1 LYTAFETEI
10 NIRPDDIDMNNHVHN
25 TKYFDFVLAARYI
38 QMDKNYKMSMKEF
51 FDLGYTW
58 VISTSHIDFKRALK
72 LDDEIIVRTQVAE
85 VSGAQCKVNFWIFIK
100 ATKKVSA
107 EGYINYTMIFTNS
120 GRPARIPEF
129 IVEKYSI

>member
-1 LYTAFETEI
+1 
-10 NIRPDDIDMNNHVHN
+10 MNNHVHN